1 MQTETKVSEKANA
14 KTKSANRM
22 SDSAQADEQ
31 TVKQATP
38 AQDRLTEGEK
48 LLDRLAESGKKPEVK
63 DPTRVPDM
71 TKPIIDSSGKVSGK
85 TTAAKKPIRPAA
97 KRSRELSSLIGRTL
111 RLQLKQK
118 HIVKSVA
125 FISNK
130 GGVGKTHI
138 ASNMAFYLSRLGK
151 KPLLIDLDLGNSD
164 VTNKLGFYCDYTIID
179 LLKGNR
185 AVKDIIYDTPHG
197 FDIIGGESGNF
208 KLANLT
214 TPQRKRFIRVFEDIR
229 DDYDFVL
236 MDLSA
241 GIGTTALDCALAQDY
256 QVIVTT
262 PQDIVAGYACIKA
275 AFHRFRELEQ
285 KMAER
290 DPDYTPRLSF
300 RPFIVLN
307 QVPDFQTGRS
317 LFKRIQEVVHQNLAD
332 DSGFKL
338 DVNFL
343 GIVMSDGAR
352 VRESEL
358 NRTLYS
364 SNFGAT
370 QAGQCFNF
378 LAHNMA
384 QYRDPNNPTFTTKLR
399 RFVSIFLKSVGETKY
414 AQ

>member
-1 MQTETKVSEKANA
+1 VY
-14 KTKSANRM
+14 
-22 SDSAQADEQ
+22 
-31 TVKQATP
+31 
-38 AQDRLTEGEK
+38 
-48 LLDRLAESGKKPEVK
+48 
-63 DPTRVPDM
+63 
-71 TKPIIDSSGKVSGK
+71 
-85 TTAAKKPIRPAA
+85 
-97 KRSRELSSLIGRTL
+97 KR
-111 RLQLKQK
+111 Q
-118 HIVKSVA
+118 
-125 FISNK
+125 
-130 GGVGKTHI
+130 
-138 ASNMAFYLSRLGK
+138 
-151 KPLLIDLDLGNSD
+151 
-164 VTNKLGFYCDYTIID
+164 
-179 LLKGNR
+179 
-185 AVKDIIYDTPHG
+185 PHG

-214 TPQRKRFIRVFEDIR
+214 APQRKRFIRVFEDIR

-285 KMAER
+285 KMAGR
-290 DPDYTPRLSF
+290 DPDYTPRLWF

-317 LFKRIQEVVHQNLAD
+317 LFKRIQEVAQQNLVD

-338 DVNFL
+338 EVNFL
-343 GIVMSDGAR
+343 GIVISDTAR
-352 VRESEL
+352 IRDSEL
-358 NRTLYS
+358 SRVLYS

-399 RFVSIFLKSVGETKY
+399 RFVDIFLKSVGETKY